1 MVFDT
6 WSIDFKAGKFTT
18 MRIAVTSTGKDLS
31 SDMDLRF
38 GRAEYFIVVDPES
51 MEYEVVENRQ
61 NLNLPQGAG
70 IQAGKTIVDNHV
82 DVLITGNLGPNAF
95 KVLKN
100 AGIRI
105 MIGTE
110 GSIRD
115 VILKYKNGEL
125 KSFQGPSVEG
135 HWV

>member
-1 MVFDT
+1 
-6 WSIDFKAGKFTT
+6 